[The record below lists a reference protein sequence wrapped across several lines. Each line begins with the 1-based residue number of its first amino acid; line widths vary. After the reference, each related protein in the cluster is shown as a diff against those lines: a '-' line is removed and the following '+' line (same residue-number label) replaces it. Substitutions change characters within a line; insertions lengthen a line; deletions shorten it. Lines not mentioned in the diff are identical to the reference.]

1 MQHFKNEIPE
11 ARNVADNFIQEWR
24 ESVTIEIKQ
33 GEKVVHQLS
42 LDEASVCKNPCRA
55 IDWVMRE
62 FCKFRPNGEMY
73 FAVSDAM
80 PAVRWMHERSSRL
93 PADTV

>member
-1 MQHFKNEIPE
+1 MVDDVKDAIRGSELTLRT
-11 ARNVADNFIQEWR
+11 ARTLLLFVPSGDFIQEWR

-62 FCKFRPNGEMY
+62 FCKSAQTVKCILPCPTQCRP
-73 FAVSDAM
+73 
-80 PAVRWMHERSSRL
+80 
-93 PADTV
+93 